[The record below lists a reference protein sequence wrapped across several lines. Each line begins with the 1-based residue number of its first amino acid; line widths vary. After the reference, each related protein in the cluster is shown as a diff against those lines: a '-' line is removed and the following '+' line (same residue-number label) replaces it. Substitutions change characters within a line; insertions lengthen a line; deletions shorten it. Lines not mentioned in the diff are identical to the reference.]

1 MNIMVDPKKEFPG
14 QPIGKGNFQDA
25 ISTWTSLPNVIA
37 LAVMI
42 GYVYL
47 VIHMFGMTEVEDE
60 TVWTRST
67 FLLTGYEAIAFA
79 AAGYIF
85 GKEVYRKQAE
95 KSEEKADDAAEK
107 AAKAKEGENDAL
119 SRGYR
124 LAEAVKARA
133 SALAPT
139 EGELVA
145 KGIGSAEGGSDYLA
159 NLAEKLFP

>member
-1 MNIMVDPKKEFPG
+1 MIMVDPEKEPA
-14 QPIGKGNFQDA
+14 GKPAEKSNFQDA
-25 ISTWTSLPNVIA
+25 ISTWTTLPNVIA
-37 LAVMI
+37 LAVII
-42 GYVYL
+42 GYVYF
-47 VIHMFGMTEVEDE
+47 VIHMFGMTEVKDE
-60 TVWTRST
+60 TVWTRAT

-85 GKEVYRKQAE
+85 GKEVHRKQAE
-95 KSEEKADDAAEK
+95 KAEEKADEAMDE

-119 SRGYR
+119 SKGYR

-139 EGELVA
+139 EEELVA
-145 KGIGSAEGGSDYLA
+145 KGFSSAGGGSDYLA